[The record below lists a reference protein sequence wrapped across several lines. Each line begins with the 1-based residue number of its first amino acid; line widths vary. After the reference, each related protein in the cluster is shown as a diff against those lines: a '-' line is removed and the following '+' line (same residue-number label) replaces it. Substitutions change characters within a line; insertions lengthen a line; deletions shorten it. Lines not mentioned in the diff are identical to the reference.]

1 MKKIIAITAM
11 IASLS
16 LASTPAKADGDDIV
30 KILGAIL
37 IFSELFDKDHRHHNG
52 GYYPQGGYPNG
63 GVYDDTGRYE
73 RSCNDNLGCTS
84 RDYNRWNDPRRYGY
98 AQGRNGYGQPNG
110 RVCGQRSYRLDEWT
124 TRTDHLDCNGNI
136 MYSTHHR
143 R

>member
-1 MKKIIAITAM
+1 MKKLLITTTL
-11 IASLS
+11 IASLG
-16 LASTPAKADGDDIV
+16 LASTPARADGDDIV

-37 IFSELFDKDHRHHNG
+37 IFSELFDKDDRRHYPHD
-52 GYYPQGGYPNG
+52 GYPGYPNG

-73 RSCNDNLGCTS
+73 RSCNDNLGCAS

-110 RVCGQRSYRLDEWT
+110 RVCGQRAYRLDEWT
-124 TRTDHLDCNGNI
+124 TRIDHLDCNGNI
-136 MYSTHHR
+136 MFSTHHR

>member
-1 MKKIIAITAM
+1 MKKIVAITLM
-11 IASLS
+11 IAGLS

-37 IFSELFDKDHRHHNG
+37 IFSELFDNDDDRYYNGHHGN
-52 GYYPQGGYPNG
+52 

-73 RSCNDNLGCTS
+73 RTCNDNLGCSS

>member
-1 MKKIIAITAM
+1 MKKIVAITAM

-37 IFSELFDKDHRHHNG
+37 IFSELFDKDDRHNNG